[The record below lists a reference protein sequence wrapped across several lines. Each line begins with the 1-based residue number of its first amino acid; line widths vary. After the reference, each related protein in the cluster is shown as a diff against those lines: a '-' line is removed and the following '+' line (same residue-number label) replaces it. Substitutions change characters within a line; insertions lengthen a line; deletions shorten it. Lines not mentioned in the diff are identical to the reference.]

1 MEKVTR
7 SEQPMPIKIACLLLA
22 VASLFVTTGF
32 GDRDKPPAA
41 DVEYTAD
48 GRMNFPEHYREWVYL
63 TSGFDMSYNP
73 TAQAASRHVFDNV
86 FVNPAAYRS
95 FLKTGTWPDKTVLVL
110 EIRGAEGKGSI
121 NQSGNYQNEEA
132 ANLELHVKDAGRF
145 PGGWAFFG
153 FGKSKV
159 GQLIPQSA
167 TCYACHA
174 DHAAVDTTF
183 VQFYPTL
190 LPIAKEKGSL
200 SATYLKEA
208 K

>member
-1 MEKVTR
+1 
-7 SEQPMPIKIACLLLA
+7 
-22 VASLFVTTGF
+22 
-32 GDRDKPPAA
+32 
-41 DVEYTAD
+41 
-48 GRMNFPEHYREWVYL
+48 
-63 TSGFDMSYNP
+63 
-73 TAQAASRHVFDNV
+73 
-86 FVNPAAYRS
+86 
-95 FLKTGTWPDKTVLVL
+95 LVL